1 MADWTE
7 RNDGAFPVIDIVL
20 SLFVALG
27 VMVYA
32 TMELSAAYLIFMW
45 YVGF

>member
-7 RNDGAFPVIDIVL
+7 RNEGALPAIDIVL
-20 SLFVALG
+20 SLFVVLG

-32 TMELSAAYLIFMW
+32 TMELSAAYLTFM
-45 YVGF
+45 